1 MARKQNPDGK
11 MSLSGHLKEL
21 RNRAFWSAIFLLLG
35 SIAGWYLFDQVFAE
49 LQRPIVEIA
58 EQSGT
63 NATINFP
70 TVVSAFDV
78 RLQVSIFL
86 GVLISSPV
94 WLFNI
99 WAFITPGLKQK
110 ERKYTIWFVAVAVPL
125 FLAGVALAWSSLPTF
140 VRVLVGFTPEG
151 SANVINASEYILF
164 TLRILLV
171 FGIAFVLPVV
181 LVLLNFAGVI
191 TAQNILKSWRLA
203 VFVSAVVGAIATPV
217 AEPMAMF
224 LLMVPL
230 LILYFV
236 AAGVATLH
244 DKAIARKAAA
254 IDDELETTQ
263 ASN

>member
-1 MARKQNPDGK
+1 MVKKQNPDGK

-21 RNRAFWSAIFLLLG
+21 RNRLFWSSIFLVAG
-35 SIAGWYLFDQVFAE
+35 SIAGWFMFDAVFAE
-49 LQRPIVEIA
+49 LQRPIVELSKEA
-58 EQSGT
+58 GS

-86 GVLISSPV
+86 GVMMSSPV

-99 WAFITPGLKQK
+99 WSFITPGLKKK
-110 ERKYTIWFVAVAVPL
+110 ERKYTIWFVVVAVPL
-125 FLAGVALAWSSLPTF
+125 FLAGTALAWASLPTF
-140 VRVLVGFTPEG
+140 VQVLVGFTPAG
-151 SANVINASEYILF
+151 SANVINASDYILF
-164 TLRILLV
+164 TIRILLV

-191 TAQNILKSWRLA
+191 TAQNILKSWRMA
-203 VFVSAVVGAIATPV
+203 IFVSAVIGAIATPV

-244 DKAIARKAAA
+244 DKRLARKSAQM
-254 IDDELETTQ
+254 DLELETPLATD
-263 ASN
+263 

>member
-1 MARKQNPDGK
+1 VVKKQNPEGK

-21 RNRAFWSAIFLLLG
+21 RNRLFWSAIFLLAG
-35 SIAGWYLFDQVFAE
+35 SIAGWFMFDAVFAE
-49 LQRPIVEIA
+49 LQRPIVALA
-58 EQSGT
+58 EEPGS

-86 GVLISSPV
+86 GVMMSSPV

-99 WAFITPGLKQK
+99 WSFITPGLKKK
-110 ERKYTIWFVAVAVPL
+110 ERKYTIWFVVVAVPL
-125 FLAGVALAWSSLPTF
+125 FLGGVTLAWFSLPTF
-140 VRVLVGFTPEG
+140 VQVLVGFTPEG

-203 VFVSAVVGAIATPV
+203 VFVSAVIGAVATPV

-236 AAGVATLH
+236 AAGIATLH
-244 DKAIARKAAA
+244 DKSLARKAAA
-254 IDDELETTQ
+254 VDRELETTQ
-263 ASN
+263 ADD

>member
-1 MARKQNPDGK
+1 M
-11 MSLSGHLKEL
+11 
-21 RNRAFWSAIFLLLG
+21 
-35 SIAGWYLFDQVFAE
+35 
-49 LQRPIVEIA
+49 
-58 EQSGT
+58 
-63 NATINFP
+63 
-70 TVVSAFDV
+70 
-78 RLQVSIFL
+78 
-86 GVLISSPV
+86 SSPV

-244 DKAIARKAAA
+244 DKAVARKAAA

>member
-1 MARKQNPDGK
+1 VARKQNPDGK

-35 SIAGWYLFDQVFAE
+35 SIAGWYLFDQVFEE

-86 GVLISSPV
+86 GLLISSPV

-110 ERKYTIWFVAVAVPL
+110 ERKYTIWFVICTYDTHFFGDFFFTTIGYETC
-125 FLAGVALAWSSLPTF
+125 FL
-140 VRVLVGFTPEG
+140 
-151 SANVINASEYILF
+151 
-164 TLRILLV
+164 
-171 FGIAFVLPVV
+171 
-181 LVLLNFAGVI
+181 
-191 TAQNILKSWRLA
+191 K
-203 VFVSAVVGAIATPV
+203 
-217 AEPMAMF
+217 
-224 LLMVPL
+224 
-230 LILYFV
+230 
-236 AAGVATLH
+236 
-244 DKAIARKAAA
+244 
-254 IDDELETTQ
+254 IDDCHFEFCFIGRNISLY
-263 ASN
+263 

>member
-1 MARKQNPDGK
+1 VVKKQNPEGK

-21 RNRAFWSAIFLLLG
+21 RNRLFWSAIFLIAG
-35 SIAGWYLFDQVFAE
+35 SIAGWFMFDAVFAE
-49 LQRPIVEIA
+49 LQRPIVA
-58 EQSGT
+58 LADKPGS

-86 GVLISSPV
+86 GVMMSSPV

-99 WAFITPGLKQK
+99 WSFITPGLKKK
-110 ERKYTIWFVAVAVPL
+110 ERKYTIWFVVVAVPL
-125 FLAGVALAWSSLPTF
+125 FLAGTALAWSSLPTF
-140 VRVLVGFTPEG
+140 VQVLVGFTPEG

-164 TLRILLV
+164 TIRILLV

-191 TAQNILKSWRLA
+191 TAQNILKSWRMA
-203 VFVSAVVGAIATPV
+203 VFVSAVIGAIATPV
-217 AEPMAMF
+217 GEPMAMF

-244 DKAIARKAAA
+244 DKSLARKTAA
-254 IDDELETTQ
+254 IDRELESAQ
-263 ASN
+263 ASD

>member
-1 MARKQNPDGK
+1 

-21 RNRAFWSAIFLLLG
+21 RNRLFWSALFIVAG
-35 SIAGWYLFDQVFAE
+35 SIGGWFMFDFVFNE
-49 LQRPIVEIA
+49 LQRPIVELA
-58 EQSGT
+58 NQPGS

-86 GVLISSPV
+86 GLVMSSPI
-94 WLFNI
+94 WLYNL
-99 WAFITPGLKQK
+99 WAFITPGLKQR
-110 ERKYTIWFVAVAVPL
+110 ERRYTIGFVVVAVPL
-125 FLAGVALAWSSLPTF
+125 FIGGCALAWSSLPSF

-164 TLRILLV
+164 TIRILLV

-181 LVLLNFAGVI
+181 LVMLNFAGVI
-191 TAQNILKSWRLA
+191 TADNILKSWRMA

-230 LILYFV
+230 LMLYFL
-236 AAGVATLH
+236 AAGIAKIH
-244 DKAIARKAAA
+244 DKAVAKKLAAL
-254 IDDELETTQ
+254 ELVESET
-263 ASN
+263 AK

>member
-1 MARKQNPDGK
+1 VAKKQNPEGK

-21 RNRAFWSAIFLLLG
+21 RNRLFWSAIFLLAG
-35 SIAGWYLFDQVFAE
+35 SILGWFMFDAVFAE
-49 LQRPIVEIA
+49 LQRPILA
-58 EQSGT
+58 LANQPGS

-86 GVLISSPV
+86 GVMMSSPV

-99 WAFITPGLKQK
+99 WSFITPGLKKK
-110 ERKYTIWFVAVAVPL
+110 ERKYTIWFVVVSVPL
-125 FLAGVALAWSSLPTF
+125 FLAGTALAWSSLPTF
-140 VRVLVGFTPEG
+140 VQVLVGFTPAG

-164 TLRILLV
+164 TIRILLV
-171 FGIAFVLPVV
+171 FGVAFVLPVV
-181 LVLLNFAGVI
+181 LVLLNFAGII
-191 TAQNILKSWRLA
+191 TAQNILKSWRMA
-203 VFVSAVVGAIATPV
+203 IFISAVVGAIATPV

-244 DKAIARKAAA
+244 DRRLARKSAA
-254 IDDELETTQ
+254 IDLDLETPQ
-263 ASN
+263 AKN

>member
-1 MARKQNPDGK
+1 VARKQNPDGK

-35 SIAGWYLFDQVFAE
+35 SIAGWYLFDQVFEE

-78 RLQVSIFL
+78 RLGL
-86 GVLISSPV
+86 LMSSPV

-244 DKAIARKAAA
+244 DKAVARKAAA

>member
-1 MARKQNPDGK
+1 MARKQNPEGK

-21 RNRAFWSAIFLLLG
+21 RNRLFWSAIFLLAG
-35 SIAGWYLFDQVFAE
+35 SIAGWFMFDAVFAE
-49 LQRPIVEIA
+49 LQRPIVA
-58 EQSGT
+58 LADQPGS

-86 GVLISSPV
+86 GVMMSSPI

-99 WAFITPGLKQK
+99 WSFITPGLKKK
-110 ERKYTIWFVAVAVPL
+110 ERKYTIWFVVVAVPL
-125 FLAGVALAWSSLPTF
+125 FLAGTALAWSSLPTF
-140 VRVLVGFTPEG
+140 VQVLVGFTPEG

-164 TLRILLV
+164 TIRILLV

-181 LVLLNFAGVI
+181 LVLLNFAGII

-203 VFVSAVVGAIATPV
+203 IFVSAVIGAIATPV

-244 DKAIARKAAA
+244 DKRLARKSAE
-254 IDDELETTQ
+254 IDIELDAPQT
-263 ASN
+263 NN

>member
-1 MARKQNPDGK
+1 MVKKQNPDGK

-21 RNRAFWSAIFLLLG
+21 RNRLFWSSIFLVAG
-35 SIAGWYLFDQVFAE
+35 SIAGWFMFDAVFAE
-49 LQRPIVEIA
+49 LQRPIVELSKEA
-58 EQSGT
+58 GS

-86 GVLISSPV
+86 GVMMSSPV

-99 WAFITPGLKQK
+99 WSFITPGLKKK
-110 ERKYTIWFVAVAVPL
+110 ERKYTIWFVVVAVPL
-125 FLAGVALAWSSLPTF
+125 FLAGTALAWASLPTF
-140 VRVLVGFTPEG
+140 VQVLVGFTPAG
-151 SANVINASEYILF
+151 SANVINASDYILF
-164 TLRILLV
+164 TIRILLV

-191 TAQNILKSWRLA
+191 TAKNILKSWRMA
-203 VFVSAVVGAIATPV
+203 IFVSAVVGAIATPV

-244 DKAIARKAAA
+244 DKRLARKSAQ
-254 IDDELETTQ
+254 IDLELETPLATD
-263 ASN
+263 

>member
-1 MARKQNPDGK
+1 VVKKQNPEGK

-21 RNRAFWSAIFLLLG
+21 RNRLFWSAIFLLAG
-35 SIAGWYLFDQVFAE
+35 SIAGWFMFDAVFAE
-49 LQRPIVEIA
+49 LQRPIVALA
-58 EQSGT
+58 EEPGS

-86 GVLISSPV
+86 GVMMSSPV

-99 WAFITPGLKQK
+99 WSFITPGLKKK
-110 ERKYTIWFVAVAVPL
+110 ERKYTIWFVVVSVPL
-125 FLAGVALAWSSLPTF
+125 FLGGVSLAWSLLPTF
-140 VRVLVGFTPEG
+140 VQVLVGFTPEG

-181 LVLLNFAGVI
+181 LVLLNFAGII

-203 VFVSAVVGAIATPV
+203 VFVAAVIGAVATPV

-236 AAGVATLH
+236 AAGIATLH
-244 DKAIARKAAA
+244 DKSLARKAAA
-254 IDDELETTQ
+254 VDRELETTQ
-263 ASN
+263 ADD

>member
-1 MARKQNPDGK
+1 

-21 RNRAFWSAIFLLLG
+21 RNRLFWSAIFLVAG
-35 SIAGWYLFDQVFAE
+35 SIAGWFMFDAVFAE
-49 LQRPIVEIA
+49 LQRPILA
-58 EQSGT
+58 LANQSGS

-86 GVLISSPV
+86 GVMMSSPI

-99 WAFITPGLKQK
+99 WSFITPGLKKK
-110 ERKYTIWFVAVAVPL
+110 ERKYTIWFVLVAVPL
-125 FLAGVALAWSSLPTF
+125 FLAGTALAWSSLPTF
-140 VRVLVGFTPEG
+140 VEVLVGFTPAG
-151 SANVINASEYILF
+151 SANVINASDYILF
-164 TLRILLV
+164 TIRILLV

-191 TAQNILKSWRLA
+191 TAQNILKSWRMA
-203 VFVSAVVGAIATPV
+203 IFVSAVVGAIATPV

-236 AAGVATLH
+236 AAGIATLH
-244 DKAIARKAAA
+244 DKRLARKSAKL
-254 IDDELETTQ
+254 DHELETQQ
-263 ASN
+263 ATN

>member
-1 MARKQNPDGK
+1 VVKKQNPEGK

-21 RNRAFWSAIFLLLG
+21 RNRLFWSAIFLLAG
-35 SIAGWYLFDQVFAE
+35 SIAGWFMFDAVFAE
-49 LQRPIVEIA
+49 LQRPIVALA
-58 EQSGT
+58 EEPGS

-86 GVLISSPV
+86 GVMMSSPV

-99 WAFITPGLKQK
+99 WSFITPGLKKK
-110 ERKYTIWFVAVAVPL
+110 ERKYTIWFVVVAVPL
-125 FLAGVALAWSSLPTF
+125 FLGGVTLAWSSLPTF
-140 VRVLVGFTPEG
+140 VQVLVGFTPEG

-203 VFVSAVVGAIATPV
+203 VFVSAVIGAVATPV

-236 AAGVATLH
+236 AAGVATLR
-244 DKAIARKAAA
+244 DKSLARKAAA
-254 IDDELETTQ
+254 VDRELETTQ
-263 ASN
+263 ADD

>member
-1 MARKQNPDGK
+1 VVKKQNPEGK

-21 RNRAFWSAIFLLLG
+21 RNRLFWSAIFLLAG
-35 SIAGWYLFDQVFAE
+35 SIAGWFMFDAVFAE
-49 LQRPIVEIA
+49 LQRPIVALA
-58 EQSGT
+58 EEPGS

-86 GVLISSPV
+86 GVMMSSPV

-99 WAFITPGLKQK
+99 WSFITPGLKKK
-110 ERKYTIWFVAVAVPL
+110 ERKYTIWFVVVAVPL
-125 FLAGVALAWSSLPTF
+125 FLGGVTLAWSSLPTF
-140 VRVLVGFTPEG
+140 VQVLVGFTPEG

-171 FGIAFVLPVV
+171 SGIAFVLPVV

-203 VFVSAVVGAIATPV
+203 VFVSAVIGAVATPV

-236 AAGVATLH
+236 AAGVATLR
-244 DKAIARKAAA
+244 DKSLARKAAA
-254 IDDELETTQ
+254 VDRELETTQ
-263 ASN
+263 ADD

>member
-1 MARKQNPDGK
+1 VVKKQNPEGK

-21 RNRAFWSAIFLLLG
+21 RNRLFWSAICLLAG
-35 SIAGWYLFDQVFAE
+35 SIAGWFMFDAVFAE
-49 LQRPIVEIA
+49 LQRPIVELST
-58 EQSGT
+58 QPGS

-86 GVLISSPV
+86 GVMMSSPV

-99 WAFITPGLKQK
+99 WSFITPGLKKK
-110 ERKYTIWFVAVAVPL
+110 ERKYTIWFVVVAVPL
-125 FLAGVALAWSSLPTF
+125 FLAGTALAWSSLPTF
-140 VRVLVGFTPEG
+140 VQVLVGFTPEG

-164 TLRILLV
+164 TIRILLV

-191 TAQNILKSWRLA
+191 TAQNILKSWRMA
-203 VFVSAVVGAIATPV
+203 IFISAVVGAIATPV

-244 DKAIARKAAA
+244 DKQLARKSAN
-254 IDDELETTQ
+254 IDLELETPQ
-263 ASN
+263 ANT

>member
-1 MARKQNPDGK
+1 MVKKQNPEGK

-21 RNRAFWSAIFLLLG
+21 RNRLFWSSIFLVAG
-35 SIAGWYLFDQVFAE
+35 SIAGWFLFDAVFAE
-49 LQRPIVEIA
+49 LQRPIVELA
-58 EQSGT
+58 SEPGS

-86 GVLISSPV
+86 GVMLSSPV

-99 WAFITPGLKQK
+99 WSFITPGLKKK
-110 ERKYTIWFVAVAVPL
+110 ERKYTIWFVVVAVPL
-125 FLAGVALAWSSLPTF
+125 FLAGTALAWSSLPTF

-164 TLRILLV
+164 TIRILLV

-191 TAQNILKSWRLA
+191 TAQNILKSWRMA
-203 VFVSAVVGAIATPV
+203 VFVSAVIGAIATPV

-236 AAGVATLH
+236 AAGVASIH
-244 DKAIARKAAA
+244 DKNLARKAAA
-254 IDDELETTQ
+254 LERELDSNQ
-263 ASN
+263 AAD

>member
-1 MARKQNPDGK
+1 VVKKQNPDGK

-21 RNRAFWSAIFLLLG
+21 RNRLFWSSIFLVAG
-35 SIAGWYLFDQVFAE
+35 SIAGWFMFDAVFAE
-49 LQRPIVEIA
+49 LQRPIVELSKEA
-58 EQSGT
+58 GS

-86 GVLISSPV
+86 GVMMSSPV

-99 WAFITPGLKQK
+99 WSFITPGLKKK
-110 ERKYTIWFVAVAVPL
+110 ERKYTIWFVVVAVPL
-125 FLAGVALAWSSLPTF
+125 FLAGTALAWASLPTF
-140 VRVLVGFTPEG
+140 VQVLVGFTPAG
-151 SANVINASEYILF
+151 SANVINASDYILF
-164 TLRILLV
+164 TIRILLV

-191 TAQNILKSWRLA
+191 TAQNILKSWRMA
-203 VFVSAVVGAIATPV
+203 IFVSAVVGAIATPV

-244 DKAIARKAAA
+244 DKRLARKSAQ
-254 IDDELETTQ
+254 IDLELETPLATD
-263 ASN
+263 

>member
-1 MARKQNPDGK
+1 MVKKQNPDGK

-21 RNRAFWSAIFLLLG
+21 RNRLFWSSIFLVAG
-35 SIAGWYLFDQVFAE
+35 SIAGWFMFDAVFAE
-49 LQRPIVEIA
+49 LQRPIVELSKQA
-58 EQSGT
+58 GS

-86 GVLISSPV
+86 GVMMSSPV

-99 WAFITPGLKQK
+99 WSFITPGLKKK
-110 ERKYTIWFVAVAVPL
+110 ERKYTIWFVVVAVPL
-125 FLAGVALAWSSLPTF
+125 FLAGTALAWASLPTF
-140 VRVLVGFTPEG
+140 VQVLVGFTPAG
-151 SANVINASEYILF
+151 SANVINASDYILF
-164 TLRILLV
+164 TIRILLV

-191 TAQNILKSWRLA
+191 TAQNILKSWRMA
-203 VFVSAVVGAIATPV
+203 IFVSAVVGAIATPV

-244 DKAIARKAAA
+244 DKRLARKSAQ
-254 IDDELETTQ
+254 IDLELETPLATD
-263 ASN
+263 

>member
-1 MARKQNPDGK
+1 

-21 RNRAFWSAIFLLLG
+21 RNRLFWSAIFLLAG
-35 SIAGWYLFDQVFAE
+35 SIAGWFMFDTVFAE
-49 LQRPIVEIA
+49 LQRPIVELSN
-58 EQSGT
+58 QPGS

-86 GVLISSPV
+86 GVMMSSPV

-99 WAFITPGLKQK
+99 WSFITPGLKKK
-110 ERKYTIWFVAVAVPL
+110 ERKYTIWFVVVAVPL
-125 FLAGVALAWSSLPTF
+125 FLAGTALAWSSLPTF
-140 VRVLVGFTPEG
+140 VQVLVGFTPEG

-164 TLRILLV
+164 TIRILLV

-191 TAQNILKSWRLA
+191 TAQNILKSWRMA
-203 VFVSAVVGAIATPV
+203 IFVSAVVGAIATPV

-230 LILYFV
+230 LFLYFV
-236 AAGVATLH
+236 AAGIATLH
-244 DKAIARKAAA
+244 DKRLSRKTAS
-254 IDDELETTQ
+254 IDLELETPQ
-263 ASN
+263 ANN

>member
-1 MARKQNPDGK
+1 MVKKQNPEGK

-21 RNRAFWSAIFLLLG
+21 RNRLFWSSIFLVAG
-35 SIAGWYLFDQVFAE
+35 SIAGWFLFDAVFAE
-49 LQRPIVEIA
+49 LQRPIVELA
-58 EQSGT
+58 SEPGS

-86 GVLISSPV
+86 GVMMSSPV

-99 WAFITPGLKQK
+99 WSFITPGLKKK
-110 ERKYTIWFVAVAVPL
+110 ERKYTIWFVVVAVPL
-125 FLAGVALAWSSLPTF
+125 FLAGTALAWSSLPTF

-164 TLRILLV
+164 TIRILLV

-191 TAQNILKSWRLA
+191 TAQNILKSWRMA
-203 VFVSAVVGAIATPV
+203 VFVSAVIGAIATPV

-236 AAGVATLH
+236 AAGVASIH
-244 DKAIARKAAA
+244 DKNLARKAAA
-254 IDDELETTQ
+254 LERELDSNQ
-263 ASN
+263 AAD